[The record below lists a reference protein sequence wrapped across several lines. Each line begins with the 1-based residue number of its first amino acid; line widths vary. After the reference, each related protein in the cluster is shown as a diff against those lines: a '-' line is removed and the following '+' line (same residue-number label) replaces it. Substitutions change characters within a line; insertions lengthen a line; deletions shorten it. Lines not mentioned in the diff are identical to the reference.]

1 MSLRYSCE
9 KVRNGISIS
18 LKYEGNV
25 VELTAAIGRLI
36 QQVFLKSPEE
46 IRPAFRAAMQHVVAE
61 DSPVW
66 QPVGEE
72 SICIDVGA
80 LRRQQR
86 EANGNAED
94 LDL

>member
-1 MSLRYSCE
+1 M
-9 KVRNGISIS
+9 S
-18 LKYEGNV
+18 LKYSYEKVKSGIQIGLEFRGDV
-25 VELTAAIGRLI
+25 VEITAAIGRLI
-36 QQVFLKSPEE
+36 QQVFLKMPDE
-46 IRPAFRAAMQHVVAE
+46 IRPAFRATMQQVVAK

-66 QPVGEE
+66 QPDGEE

>member
-1 MSLRYSCE
+1 M
-9 KVRNGISIS
+9 S
-18 LKYEGNV
+18 LKYSYEKVKNGIQIGLEV
-25 VELTAAIGRLI
+25 QGDVIEVSAAIGRLI
-36 QQVFLKSPEE
+36 QQVFLKTPEE
-46 IRPAFRAAMQHVVAE
+46 IRPVFRAAMQHVVTE

-66 QPVGEE
+66 QPDGEE

-86 EANGNAED
+86 EANGNAKD

>member
-1 MSLRYSCE
+1 MSLRYSYE
-9 KVRNGISIS
+9 KVRNGISIG
-18 LKYEGNV
+18 LEVQGDV
-25 VELTAAIGRLI
+25 IEVTAAIGRLI
-36 QQVFLKSPEE
+36 QQVFLKMPEE

-66 QPVGEE
+66 QPEGEE

-86 EANGNAED
+86 EAGD
-94 LDL
+94 Q